1 MFQPPAKNFPLSR
14 SIREMKIL
22 LIGKHPT
29 TGGAAIASSRLMKA
43 LASRGLDVKMLV
55 QEGGAGDQG
64 IYSTTKGWVKKQINL
79 FRFIIERLVFLRHE
93 RSRSIRFLFSLANTG
108 ESIVRNPL
116 VAEADI
122 IHLHWINAGFLSLK
136 SLKELLDL
144 GKPVVWTFHDMW
156 PFTGGCHYSLECREY
171 TRECGQCPYLKKPGD
186 RDLSHRIWKKK
197 EKLFRDARVTVIT
210 PSIWLGDCV
219 RESSMLSHWQY
230 TSIHNPVDH
239 EQFKPVD
246 RETAC
251 RNLELDPSKNYIL
264 FGAANVKNM
273 LKGFTYFREA
283 VEILAEKYVH
293 ANGTEILLFGKSAR
307 DVVQTIPLPVR
318 EFAFVRSE
326 RTMIDLYSA
335 SHLFVIPSLQDNLPN
350 TILESMFCGTPVIGF
365 RTGGIPEMIIHRENG
380 YLADLRSSGDLAEGI
395 AWGLAAEPYERLS
408 ARTRET
414 AIERFSMESS
424 LQRHLEVYR
433 NMINQKSAT

>member
-1 MFQPPAKNFPLSR
+1 MFQLQAKSFHSSR
-14 SIREMKIL
+14 SLHEMKIL

-43 LASRGLDVKMLV
+43 LVSRGIDVKMLV
-55 QEGGAGDQG
+55 QEDGEEDQG
-64 IYSTTKGWVKKQINL
+64 IYTTTGGWVKKQVNL
-79 FRFIIERLVFLRHE
+79 FRFIFERLVFLRHE
-93 RSRSIRFLFSLANTG
+93 RSKSIRFLFSLANTG

-116 VAEADI
+116 VKEADI

-156 PFTGGCHYSLECREY
+156 PFTGGCHYVLDCRQY
-171 TRECGQCPYLKKPGD
+171 TAECGQCPYLKKPGKE
-186 RDLSHRIWKKK
+186 DLSHRIWKKK
-197 EKLFRDARVTVIT
+197 EKLFRNAKVTIIT
-210 PSIWLGDCV
+210 PSTWLGDCV
-219 RESSMLSHWQY
+219 RESSMLSHWQSI
-230 TSIHNPVDH
+230 SIHNPLDP

-246 RETAC
+246 RDTAC
-251 RNLELDPSKNYIL
+251 RDLELDPSKKYIL

-273 LKGFTYFREA
+273 LKGFTYFLEA
-283 VEILAEKYVH
+283 IKILVEKYEH
-293 ANGTEILLFGKSAR
+293 ASGTEILLFGKSAR
-307 DVVQTIPLPVR
+307 DVMQLFPLPVR

-335 SHLFVIPSLQDNLPN
+335 SRLFVIPSLQDNLPN
-350 TILESMFCGTPVIGF
+350 TILESMFCGTPVVGF

-380 YLADLRSSGDLAEGI
+380 YLADFKSADDLAEGI
-395 AWGLAAEPYERLS
+395 AWGLAAEPYEKLS

-433 NMINQKSAT
+433 SMINQKSAT